1 MLYINHQK
9 VHKRPSRGESISYDA
24 RFHDNRRPFGLRL
37 TNGSRSTVLFPQKNQ
52 RVTDHEDVLE
62 REDSESRDV
71 MVCGCV
77 LGDSLLTSEIGADAL
92 VAMRARQRS

>member
-1 MLYINHQK
+1 MEA
-9 VHKRPSRGESISYDA
+9 V
-24 RFHDNRRPFGLRL
+24 RL
-37 TNGSRSTVLFPQKNQ
+37 FYSPPKNQ